1 MSHHTEG
8 DRIAMTID
16 DHPEEETPFP
26 FAYEDDGGI
35 DEDYEGNIFTMN
47 DAVYIRERAEER
59 EYAIRE
65 QSVGVA
71 MQLNSTRS
79 GSTVETII
87 ADAEKIAAYLRGKAA

>member
-26 FAYEDDGGI
+26 
-35 DEDYEGNIFTMN
+35 N

>member
-35 DEDYEGNIFTMN
+35 EEEEDFFAIDDKTY
-47 DAVYIRERAEER
+47 ARERAEER